1 MRYLPRIPMATL
13 AMATLAMA
21 LTFAAGAY
29 AQTPM
34 AEAPATGAP
43 AGSADAAAH
52 DELRALQAAMEEAL
66 NKGDLDGLLA
76 HVDDTV
82 VFTAMNAAV
91 GRGKQGIRDYF
102 NRMMVGPDKVVE
114 SVKMDFIPD
123 ALSVFYGPDVAV
135 STGSAPAHYVLTN
148 GMDFEINAR
157 WTATLV
163 RRDGRWMVAAFH
175 YSTNMFKNPVL
186 DMQRKWLI
194 MTGGGVALVLGV
206 AGFLLGRRAGRKTG
220 PA

>member
-1 MRYLPRIPMATL
+1 MRHMLRIWVVTL
-13 AMATLAMA
+13 ATIGSA
-21 LTFAAGAY
+21 F
-29 AQTPM
+29 AQTPP
-34 AEAPATGAP
+34 AETPPAAVATAEP
-43 AGSADAAAH
+43 DDAVAH

-66 NKGDLDGLLA
+66 NKSDLDGLLA

-91 GRGKQGIRDYF
+91 GRGKEGIRDYF
-102 NRMMVGPDKVVE
+102 NRMMVGPDKIVD

-123 ALSVFYGPDVAV
+123 GLSVFYGPDVAV

-148 GMDFEINAR
+148 GMNFEVNAR

-163 RRDGRWMVAAFH
+163 RRDGRWLVAAFH

-186 DMQRKWLI
+186 DMQRKWLMI
-194 MTGGGVALVLGV
+194 AGGGVALLLGV
-206 AGFLLGRRAGRKTG
+206 IGFFVGRRKA
-220 PA
+220 